1 MSAIKAGL
9 FLWLVTFAATLAAFL
24 DNEMWLRR
32 RQPGLNT
39 EADADEYVEEL
50 RADPPAPF
58 VRRTPAVRRPVV
70 LGLKPAPVAMV
81 RTETV
86 FAGIGTPIFDGLVAD
101 IKRRKRAL
109 RWPTQEM
116 RTMFDALT
124 AAWRCSHCAEDDCR
138 SCPGCSC
145 NCRMEVAAA

>member
-1 MSAIKAGL
+1 MNAIKAGL
-9 FLWLVTFAATLAAFL
+9 FLWLVTFAVTFAAFL

-86 FAGIGTPIFDGLVAD
+86 FAGIGTPIFDQLVAD
-101 IKRRKRAL
+101 IKRRRRAL
-109 RWPTQEM
+109 RWPTMEM
-116 RTMFDALT
+116 RSMFDALT
-124 AAWRCSHCAEDDCR
+124 AAWRCSHCELEACIG
-138 SCPGCSC
+138 CPGCSC
-145 NCRMEVAAA
+145 DCRLVAA